1 MKVTLAV
8 YYQHYEEKGSR
19 RMTLSGYL
27 KFAHDFD
34 IFPDLVN
41 KARIVKFYNLLTHLT
56 QDHRD

>member
-1 MKVTLAV
+1 
-8 YYQHYEEKGSR
+8 
-19 RMTLSGYL
+19 MTLSGYL

-56 QDHRD
+56 QDHRDELDL